1 MIVPNN
7 YKLLFP
13 VALTLALTA
22 CANTPA
28 EPVDNSTYVESAP
41 YEVAEDYTTGV
52 ISYTVQNGDG
62 LGRIAEEFTGSIDNW
77 REIANYNNI
86 TNPRRLRVG
95 TVLDIPTHLI
105 PGYQRSTPTIQSAPI
120 NNPPVAQNTTLAVR
134 LQEGPDVAPVVVS
147 PVNTNRDFSLNA
159 VDPNAPQ
166 APRSYA
172 GSGAQIKV
180 IGTYYPKGIYTEPA
194 AYSKLIMRVAPGT
207 VFSLDS
213 LVNDWYRI
221 NTDSGTGYIR
231 ASDAVVV
238 E

>member
-1 MIVPNN
+1 MINQNN
-7 YKLLFP
+7 KNLLFP
-13 VALTLALTA
+13 VALSLVLTA
-22 CANTPA
+22 CASAPTQPTQQ
-28 EPVDNSTYVESAP
+28 STYVDSAP
-41 YEVAEDYTTGV
+41 YEVVEDYTTGV

-86 TNPRRLRVG
+86 TNPRSLRVG
-95 TVLDIPTHLI
+95 QVIDIPTHLI
-105 PGYQRSTPTIQSAPI
+105 PGYQRPTPTIQSAPI
-120 NNPPVAQNTTLAVR
+120 VNTPVAQNTTLAVR
-134 LQEGPDVAPVVVS
+134 LQEGPDIAPVLVS
-147 PVNTNRDFSLNA
+147 PVNTNRDFSLNP

-166 APRSYA
+166 QPRSYA
-172 GSGAQIKV
+172 GSGTQVKV

-213 LVNDWYRI
+213 QVNDWFRI
-221 NTDSGTGYIR
+221 QTDSGTGYIR
-231 ASDAVVV
+231 ASDAAVV